1 MCLREPSNRQVVRK
15 ADIATFMEHLRL
27 QAAPCT
33 TSECAKALLNSCFEP
48 ANAVRVAD
56 PASLSTICSILDNKH
71 DEELQA
77 ALTNII
83 QSICL
88 QVERAASL
96 CCLSLT
102 VWLGMSYTCEVPTST
117 TCTQFEACRY
127 ESRCSES
134 CTPLQVCQ
142 PHQTPSA
149 SLVIVRALCTT
160 AVTPAYFA
168 DLKRAVRLKQCCRP
182 KGGRQSGAAALFQR
196 FCVCS
201 GLGAKQ
207 RRREQRLLWPICHAN
222 RSLCASYGG
231 ATASFLLSNSWGV
244 SD

>member
-102 VWLGMSYTCEVPTST
+102 VWLGMSYACEVPTST

-168 DLKRAVRLKQCCRP
+168 DLKACGQAQAVLQAKGREAVRSSRVVPALLRLLRTGSQTA
-182 KGGRQSGAAALFQR
+182 QAAAAAALANLSCEPQSVR
-196 FCVCS
+196 LIRRSDGILPLVQLLGCV
-201 GLGAKQ
+201 
-207 RRREQRLLWPICHAN
+207 
-222 RSLCASYGG
+222 
-231 ATASFLLSNSWGV
+231 
-244 SD
+244 